1 MINMK
6 IIVNQKTL
14 NDVLKDISKINKR
27 SNVKIV
33 TNNDCVELIATHNYI
48 SHTFKLDSVILQ
60 QGEFKLTLDSIIN
73 IVDMFEEGKELT
85 LIVKDDKLFIENS
98 FVKFVDFPEV
108 VNNSVDIQGD
118 FRMPGASLKK
128 AINKVKHAISKDETK
143 MIICGVLFKQTE
155 NGIDVVSVD
164 GYRMVVHTIEDV
176 DMNGLDDIVIY
187 GEDLKITEKFIKKNS
202 NDLIKINVY
211 SDRVEFILDNKKLSA
226 RIIEGEFIGYNKL
239 IPDNHTTEF
248 KANTK
253 DIKDKLSKTN
263 KMKFKNKYNLV
274 NLYIRQDKI
283 DIKVKNEEQSVE
295 TETYIND
302 FCGDILNIAFNNKYL
317 LDIFKV
323 IDDKEVYIG
332 LTTNVSQ
339 ILIEEIDTKYT
350 LLPIRVCGE
359 DF

>member
-1 MINMK
+1 MK

-27 SNVKIV
+27 SNIKIV
-33 TNNDCVELIATHNYI
+33 TNNNCIELIVTHNYV
-48 SHTFKLDSVILQ
+48 SHTFKLDSVILE
-60 QGEFKLTLDSIIN
+60 QGEFKLTLDGIIN

-85 LIVKDDKLFIENS
+85 LIVKDDNLFIENS

-108 VNNSVDIQGD
+108 NNTVDIQGN
-118 FRMPGASLKK
+118 FMIPGVSLKK
-128 AINKVKHAISKDETK
+128 AINKVKHAICKDETK
-143 MIICGVLFKQTE
+143 MILCGVLFKQTE
-155 NGIDVVSVD
+155 NGIDVVSLD
-164 GYRMVVHTIEDV
+164 GYRMVVHTIKDV
-176 DMNGLDDIVIY
+176 DMNSLDNIVIY

-226 RIIEGEFIGYNKL
+226 RIIEGEFISYNKL
-239 IPDNHTTEF
+239 IPNNHTTEF
-248 KANTK
+248 KVNTK
-253 DIKDKLSKTN
+253 DIKDKLSKIN

-274 NLYIRQDKI
+274 KLYIRQDKI
-283 DIKVKNEEQSVE
+283 DIKAKNEEQSIE

-302 FCGDILNIAFNNKYL
+302 FYGDILNIAFNNKYL

-323 IDDKEVYIG
+323 INDKEVYIG
-332 LTTNVSQ
+332 LTTNVNQ
-339 ILIEEIDTKYT
+339 ILIEETDAKYI